1 MNNFNLRKFLTENKL
16 TPNSKSVNEEK
27 TIEVDGLQ
35 MHTYSPFKEDGSGID
50 WGKKI
55 PMKYA
60 GETNNLDDIMELVSR
75 LPDTVK
81 ELQVPYDLNFG
92 GNGGTFLYKTL
103 TPPFN
108 LNEIRDMVV
117 KVVNEEIPTRMSKV
131 YDTEKYAKSYTL
143 MPVGKFYYNPENA
156 ARYNEEDTAAYRL
169 HILTN

>member
-1 MNNFNLRKFLTENKL
+1 MDNFDLKKYLAEGRLLK
-16 TPNSKSVNEEK
+16 EEE

-35 MHTYSPFKEDGSGID
+35 MYTYSPFKEDGSGID

-60 GETNNLDDIMELVSR
+60 GEANNLDDIMELVSR